1 MLFVKTFLLSY
12 QSFTTPDKLLHK
24 LIERYNVVR
33 PDEMGLQQF
42 DAIRTTIQVCISL
55 VPRQAHA
62 NGASTV
68 LVESVSQNGNRD
80 TQLKILCWLICR
92 VTNSCY

>member
-42 DAIRTTIQVCISL
+42 DAIRTTIQVSVEIYVDYMMSCDPQVRVINAIRL
-55 VPRQAHA
+55 WLEMAVDFK
-62 NGASTV
+62 GVCTV
-68 LVESVSQNGNRD
+68 
-80 TQLKILCWLICR
+80 
-92 VTNSCY
+92 

>member
-42 DAIRTTIQVCISL
+42 DAIRTTIQVS
-55 VPRQAHA
+55 
-62 NGASTV
+62 
-68 LVESVSQNGNRD
+68 VEFA
-80 TQLKILCWLICR
+80 
-92 VTNSCY
+92 

>member
-1 MLFVKTFLLSY
+1 VVTIDGFIDMLFVKTFLLSY

-42 DAIRTTIQVCISL
+42 DAIRTTIQVL
-55 VPRQAHA
+55 M
-62 NGASTV
+62 NFM
-68 LVESVSQNGNRD
+68 
-80 TQLKILCWLICR
+80 
-92 VTNSCY
+92 